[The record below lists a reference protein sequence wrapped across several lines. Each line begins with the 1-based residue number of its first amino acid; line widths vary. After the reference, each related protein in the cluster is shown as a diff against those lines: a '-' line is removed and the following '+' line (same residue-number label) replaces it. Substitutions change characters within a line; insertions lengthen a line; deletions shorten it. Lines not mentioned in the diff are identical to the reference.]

1 MYLSLIICKQF
12 SVFEN
17 NNFIFNLLTQY
28 FPWKNENGKPSL
40 FTMKNIIKV
49 KFKSCQKMG
58 NSLFKKKISERLKSC
73 KEMGNSLFK
82 KKITV
87 RLKSCKEKG
96 NSLFKNEKKT
106 QLRLKSCM
114 QGWAWLGSSLT
125 ADIWDI
131 LVINHHWCFKAYYI
145 QIIFCMACQIMNLI
159 SFEFVEK

>member
-1 MYLSLIICKQF
+1 MYIVHMYLSLIICKQF

-58 NSLFKKKISERLKSC
+58 NSLFKKKI
-73 KEMGNSLFK
+73 
-82 KKITV
+82 TV
-87 RLKSCKEKG
+87 RLKSCKEMG

-131 LVINHHWCFKAYYI
+131 LVINHHWSFKAYYI